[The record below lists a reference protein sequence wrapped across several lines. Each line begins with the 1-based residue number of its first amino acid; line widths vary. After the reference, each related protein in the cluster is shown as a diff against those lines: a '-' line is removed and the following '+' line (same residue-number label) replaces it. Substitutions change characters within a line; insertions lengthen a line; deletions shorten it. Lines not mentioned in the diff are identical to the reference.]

1 MTEAQTFQGGCMSSL
16 TAMGPQGLER
26 IEDQPKPVWQ
36 TQAFREI
43 LQQGTDFPLI
53 ITAIITRVIELYI
66 FKMSTA
72 VLPRTRGGTQLL
84 SPIFR

>member
-1 MTEAQTFQGGCMSSL
+1 MKTSPSQCGRLRLLG
-16 TAMGPQGLER
+16 
-26 IEDQPKPVWQ
+26 
-36 TQAFREI
+36 EI